1 MVASGVPRPNA
12 FDFGTEDQD
21 IHQALLAMTETL
33 TTVKDYLNFFVNDL
47 WENMVDEDF
56 AYLKQSALEVLVPQ
70 EVVEDTPQK
79 WTINRLLNT
88 IIGVCR
94 QPQRLLDS
102 NSGGIIRERIVIH
115 HLNADVLNF
124 EVPFGRNSRR
134 S

>member
-1 MVASGVPRPNA
+1 
-12 FDFGTEDQD
+12 
-21 IHQALLAMTETL
+21 
-33 TTVKDYLNFFVNDL
+33 
-47 WENMVDEDF
+47 MVDEDF

>member
-1 MVASGVPRPNA
+1 MA
-12 FDFGTEDQD
+12 
-21 IHQALLAMTETL
+21 ETL
-33 TTVKDYLNFFVNDL
+33 TMVKDYLNFFVNDL
-47 WENMVDEDF
+47 WENMVDKDF
-56 AYLKQSALEVLVPQ
+56 AHLKQSALEVLGPQ

-94 QPQRLLDS
+94 R
-102 NSGGIIRERIVIH
+102 VIH

-124 EVPFGRNSRR
+124 EVTFGRNSR